1 VPVDVRTE
9 IEIDRPRAE
18 VAAFAAD
25 LDNTT
30 AWYRNIEAVEW
41 QSPRPAVVGSQIA
54 FIAHFLGRRLAYTY
68 EVRELVAGERLVMST
83 SDGPFPMETT
93 YLWADTASGGT
104 RMTLRN
110 RGEPSG
116 FRGIAAPLMATAMRR
131 ANAADLR
138 RLKGLLEEQAR
149 SAGQV

>member
-1 VPVDVRTE
+1 MVLPVPVDVRTE
-9 IEIDRPRAE
+9 IEIEQPRAE

-25 LDNTT
+25 PDNTT
-30 AWYRNIEAVEW
+30 AWYRTIESVEW

-54 FIAHFLGRRLAYTY
+54 FVAHFLGRRVAYTY

-116 FRGIAAPLMATAMRR
+116 FRGIAAPLMAAAVRR

-138 RLKGLLEEQAR
+138 RLKRLLEER
-149 SAGQV
+149 